1 VIELKAE
8 PVAETIDENVKK
20 IYAAAYTVIG
30 TVQHILSLNYFSLVL
45 VYGLVVELE

>member
-20 IYAAAYTVIG
+20 IYAAAYTVI
-30 TVQHILSLNYFSLVL
+30 
-45 VYGLVVELE
+45 VE